1 METSDRAESY
11 NPRKA
16 ERPVTLET
24 GTDKDCMG
32 GGGRQRE
39 DTWEG
44 SENPQGCLQELGYK
58 LTEGVRGKRGQG
70 RGTQDM
76 KASVS
81 MQLGNKVYSACSS
94 PNSLQMQK
102 AGK

>member
-1 METSDRAESY
+1 METSNRAESY
-11 NPRKA
+11 SPGKA

-32 GGGRQRE
+32 RGGEEQRE
-39 DTWEG
+39 DTWES

-81 MQLGNKVYSACSS
+81 MQLGSKVY
-94 PNSLQMQK
+94 SLQMQK